1 MSVVNC
7 KVKYI
12 RPQYKNLQE
21 WMDDTNNI
29 YVARAGV
36 VFIDKQRFPKCS
48 SNFANPFKIGK
59 DGTRDEVIQKYK
71 TYIIKKLKDDVFFQK
86 ELIRMKGK
94 NIGCWCFPE
103 PCHGDV
109 LLELI
114 DNYETLINN
123 YDECDE
129 CDEKEI

>member
-1 MSVVNC
+1 LLI
-7 KVKYI
+7 VKLNILDHNIKTY
-12 RPQYKNLQE
+12 RNG
-21 WMDDTNNI
+21 WMTLI
-29 YVARAGV
+29 IFIV

-48 SNFANPFKIGK
+48 SNFANPFKIDK

-71 TYIIKKLKDDVFFQK
+71 TYIIKKLKDNVFLQK
-86 ELIRMKGK
+86 ELIQMKGK

-114 DNYETLINN
+114 DNYEIVINN

>member
-1 MSVVNC
+1 
-7 KVKYI
+7 
-12 RPQYKNLQE
+12 
-21 WMDDTNNI
+21 
-29 YVARAGV
+29 
-36 VFIDKQRFPKCS
+36 
-48 SNFANPFKIGK
+48 
-59 DGTRDEVIQKYK
+59 
-71 TYIIKKLKDDVFFQK
+71 
-86 ELIRMKGK
+86 MKGK

-129 CDEKEI
+129 CDECDEKEI